1 MALLRNDSKF
11 LDGKK
16 IASENFVLDNINT
29 HNNEENPHG
38 VTKSHVGLSNVSNVL
53 QASKEEFDS
62 HINSSLH
69 VSSLERENWN
79 NKQES
84 IIAGDHIVISG
95 NTISATDTIYNTAD
109 LLHDGLMS
117 KEDKNKLVRSS
128 NTLDYIQLEEG
139 DYFNLETLTS
149 FMVTESKQHIPLV
162 NTSTQGLMSGSDKI
176 KLDGIAAGA
185 QINPSIA
192 TKAEAETGTNNAKM
206 MTALRVKEAINVH
219 YNDKSNPH
227 NVTKVQ
233 IGLSNVV
240 DKLQATK
247 DEFDTH
253 TSNSTHIT
261 SLERNT
267 WNAKQEEIIAGTN
280 ITKTGNT
287 LSATDTKYND
297 ATVSISGLMSMAD
310 KEKLDG
316 IENGAQKNP
325 TISTQSQAET
335 GADNTTMLT
344 PLRAK
349 QAIEKLAP
357 TPPLAST
364 SANGL
369 MASTDKSKLDG
380 IATGAQVNPS
390 IASQVEA
397 LTGTNNTNMM
407 TPLRTKEAILES
419 ATIVVNH
426 GTNSSMARPSGA
438 SVVYWIGTVEPTN
451 ATNNDLWVGGL

>member
-38 VTKSHVGLSNVSNVL
+38 VTKSHVGLSNVSNIL

-69 VSSLERENWN
+69 VSLSDRENWN
-79 NKQES
+79 NKQGS
-84 IIAGDHIVISG
+84 ITAGENITIFG
-95 NTISATDTIYNTAD
+95 NTISATNTTYDIAD

-128 NTLDYIQLEEG
+128 NTLDYMQLEEG
-139 DYFNLETLTS
+139 DYFNLKTLTS
-149 FMVTESKQHIPLV
+149 FMVTESEQHIPLV
-162 NTSTQGLMSGSDKI
+162 NTSTQGLMSGSDKS

-192 TKAEAETGTNNAKM
+192 TKVEAETGTNNAKM

-219 YNDKSNPH
+219 YNDKNNPH

-240 DKLQATK
+240 DELQATK

-267 WNAKQEEIIAGTN
+267 WNNKQNALTAGSN
-280 ITKTGNT
+280 M
-287 LSATDTKYND
+287 
-297 ATVSISGLMSMAD
+297 SISGSTISAVDTTYDVATTSVDGLMSSVDKTKLNGIATGANNYTHPSSHPASIITETSTKRFVTDSEKSTWNAKANTLTATSTNDGLMASSD
-310 KEKLDG
+310 KTKLDG
-316 IENGAQKNP
+316 IQN
-325 TISTQSQAET
+325 
-335 GADNTTMLT
+335 
-344 PLRAK
+344 
-349 QAIEKLAP
+349 
-357 TPPLAST
+357 
-364 SANGL
+364 
-369 MASTDKSKLDG
+369 
-380 IATGAQVNPS
+380 GAQVNPS
-390 IASQVEA
+390 IASQLEA
-397 LTGTNNTNMM
+397 LTGTDNTNMM
-407 TPLRTKEAILES
+407 TPLRTKEVILES

-426 GTNSSMARPSGA
+426 GTNSSMARPFGA
-438 SVVYWIGTVEPTN
+438 AVVYWIGIVEPIN

>member
-29 HNNEENPHG
+29 HNNNKENPHG

-69 VSSLERENWN
+69 VSLSDRENWN
-79 NKQES
+79 NKQGS
-84 IIAGDHIVISG
+84 ITAGENITIFG
-95 NTISATDTIYNTAD
+95 NTISATNTTYDIAD

-128 NTLDYIQLEEG
+128 NALDYMHLEEG
-139 DYFNLETLTS
+139 DYFNLDTLTS
-149 FMVTESKQHIPLV
+149 FIVKESEQHIPLV

-176 KLDGIAAGA
+176 KLDGI
-185 QINPSIA
+185 
-192 TKAEAETGTNNAKM
+192 
-206 MTALRVKEAINVH
+206 
-219 YNDKSNPH
+219 
-227 NVTKVQ
+227 
-233 IGLSNVV
+233 
-240 DKLQATK
+240 
-247 DEFDTH
+247 
-253 TSNSTHIT
+253 
-261 SLERNT
+261 
-267 WNAKQEEIIAGTN
+267 
-280 ITKTGNT
+280 
-287 LSATDTKYND
+287 
-297 ATVSISGLMSMAD
+297 
-310 KEKLDG
+310 
-316 IENGAQKNP
+316 ENGAQKNP

-335 GADNTTMLT
+335 GTDNTTMLT

-426 GTNSSMARPSGA
+426 GTNSSMARPYGA
-438 SVVYWIGTVEPTN
+438 SVVYWIGTVEPIN